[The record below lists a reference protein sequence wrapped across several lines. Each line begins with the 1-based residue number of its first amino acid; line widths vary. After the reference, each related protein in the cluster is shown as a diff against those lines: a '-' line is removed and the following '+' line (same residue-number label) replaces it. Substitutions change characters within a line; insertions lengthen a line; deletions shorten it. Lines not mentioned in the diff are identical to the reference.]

1 MGTEPMS
8 TSFPKHHRL
17 LDKKAFSAVF
27 DGNPV
32 KASGTSGMLLSIS
45 SCECESRLG
54 VIVAKKN
61 VRHATQRNRI
71 KRLVREHFRLNPL
84 PAPIDVIFLAR
95 RGVADKSNAELR
107 TDIAAIWQKLVKKR
121 ERV

>member
-1 MGTEPMS
+1 MS

-32 KASGTSGMLLSIS
+32 KASGASGMLLSVS
-45 SCECESRLG
+45 SCKPQSRLG

-61 VRHATQRNRI
+61 VRHATKRNRI
-71 KRLVREHFRLNPL
+71 KRIVREHFRLNPL

-95 RGVADKSNAELR
+95 RGAAEKSNAELR
-107 TDIAAIWQKLVKKR
+107 TDIAAVWQKLLKKR
-121 ERV
+121 ERP

>member
-1 MGTEPMS
+1 MS

-32 KASGTSGMLLSIS
+32 KVSGASGMLLSIAS
-45 SCECESRLG
+45 GEEQSRLG
-54 VIVAKKN
+54 IIVAKKN

-71 KRLVREHFRLNPL
+71 KRIVREHFRLNPL
-84 PAPIDVIFLAR
+84 PTPIDIIFLAR
-95 RGVADKSNAELR
+95 HGVADKSNAELR
-107 TDIAAIWQKLVKKR
+107 ADIAVVWQKLVNKR
-121 ERV
+121 ERA

>member
-1 MGTEPMS
+1 MS

-32 KASGTSGMLLSIS
+32 KASGASGMLLSIS
-45 SCECESRLG
+45 SGEEQSRLG

-71 KRLVREHFRLNPL
+71 KRIVREHFRLNPL
-84 PAPIDVIFLAR
+84 PTPVDIIFLAR

-107 TDIAAIWQKLVKKR
+107 ADIAAVWQKLVNKR